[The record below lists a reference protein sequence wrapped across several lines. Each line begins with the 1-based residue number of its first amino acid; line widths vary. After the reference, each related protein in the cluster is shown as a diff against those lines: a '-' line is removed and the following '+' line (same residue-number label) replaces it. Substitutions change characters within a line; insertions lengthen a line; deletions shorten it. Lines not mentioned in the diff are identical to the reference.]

1 MSRFIDSISLNQRFL
16 PGRGRLP
23 TLAAACFV
31 AALSAANDAG
41 AALVAYDFDSIS
53 VPGAADSIDVC
64 QPSCPLGVVAGLPSG
79 DDGVRAS
86 SGASTAAR
94 VNIRNAANVING
106 SDAVVDDSTFNGYF
120 GPASGPLLNNFL
132 VLGDNDGPI
141 YGTGTVSPGS
151 GQSFVRLPF
160 LVPAGTTAVQFGFD
174 MAFNGSDTS
183 ATADDVFN
191 AKVTNAAGTVSPLLL
206 SSLGSDSGFQSRRF
220 HPGDLPTWT
229 PAPEQTGSTW
239 WLEFEL
245 LEGGDGTHSA
255 VGLDNVRIAAVPLPA
270 PVLMLGS
277 ALVGMGLFR
286 RRAH

>member
-1 MSRFIDSISLNQRFL
+1 MSRFISSLSHLQRYF
-16 PGRGRLP
+16 PDCARLRR
-23 TLAAACFV
+23 LAAVCLMS
-31 AALSAANDAG
+31 ALSAANDAG
-41 AALVAYDFDSIS
+41 AALIAYDFDTII

-64 QPSCPLGVVAGLPSG
+64 QPSCPLNVVAGLPAG

-94 VNIRNAANVING
+94 VNVRNAANSING
-106 SDAVVDDSTFNGYF
+106 SNAVVDNSTFNGFF

-141 YGTGTVSPGS
+141 YGTGTVSPGT
-151 GQSFVRLPF
+151 GQSYVRLPF
-160 LVPAGTTAVQFGFD
+160 FVPTGTTAVQFGFD
-174 MAFNGSDTS
+174 IAFNGSDES

-191 AKVTNAAGTVSPLLL
+191 AKVTNAAGTASPLVL
-206 SSLGSDSGFQSRRF
+206 SSLISDSGFQSRPF
-220 HPGDLPTWT
+220 QPDDLPTWA
-229 PAPEQTGSTW
+229 PLPEQTGSTW

-245 LEGGDGTHSA
+245 LEGGDGTQSA

-277 ALVGMGLFR
+277 ALIGMGIFR
-286 RRAH
+286 RRAG